1 MHSASIIALSMA
13 LAFELSAQEPDDPQ
27 RITLLGLRTIATHAQ
42 VRVAQRSTLEP
53 VDEELLRIK
62 LEQAVLQEGMIVQK
76 PADVR
81 DGSAAQISLVYVVI
95 SMGDDSGRETRFAA
109 SSCLHASQYVRIPR
123 LERGGRIAYTVAP
136 TWSSCGIVA
145 GDTGSY
151 RDAIL
156 LNADEQI
163 ARFLSAWRSVNAP
176 RPPPPVLSQPGLGL
190 GEGTTNK
197 LTLANERRRSES
209 NRRME
214 VLQFSQS
221 FCGSFHFFRSCDR
234 QG

>member
-1 MHSASIIALSMA
+1 MRPPYIIALSMA
-13 LAFELSAQEPDDPQ
+13 LAFDLSAQEVDDPQ
-27 RITLLGLRTIATHAQ
+27 RITLLGLRTIATDAQ
-42 VRVAQRSTLEP
+42 VRVAKRATLESL
-53 VDEELLRIK
+53 DEELLRAR
-62 LEQAVLQEGMIVQK
+62 LEQAMRQEGMIIQK
-76 PADVR
+76 LADVR

-163 ARFLSAWRSVNAP
+163 ARFLDAWRSVNAAP
-176 RPPPPVLSQPGLGL
+176 PTPPIQSRPELGL
-190 GEGTTNK
+190 GGRT
-197 LTLANERRRSES
+197 
-209 NRRME
+209 
-214 VLQFSQS
+214 
-221 FCGSFHFFRSCDR
+221 
-234 QG
+234 

>member
-1 MHSASIIALSMA
+1 MHPAYPVALSLA
-13 LAFELSAQEPDDPQ
+13 LALDLSAQEADDPQ

-42 VRVAQRSTLEP
+42 VRVAKQATLESL
-53 VDEELLRIK
+53 DEELLRAR
-62 LEQAVLQEGMIVQK
+62 LEQAMRQEGMIIQEL
-76 PADVR
+76 ADVR

-95 SMGDDSGRETRFAA
+95 SLGDESGRETRFAA

-151 RDAIL
+151 REAIL

-163 ARFLSAWRSVNAP
+163 ARFLDAWRSVNAS
-176 RPPPPVLSQPGLGL
+176 PPTPPVESRPELGL
-190 GEGTTNK
+190 VGRT
-197 LTLANERRRSES
+197 
-209 NRRME
+209 
-214 VLQFSQS
+214 
-221 FCGSFHFFRSCDR
+221 
-234 QG
+234 

>member
-1 MHSASIIALSMA
+1 MHPAYAAALSLA
-13 LAFELSAQEPDDPQ
+13 LAFELGAQEPDDPQ
-27 RITLLGLRTIATHAQ
+27 RVTLLGLRTIATHAQ
-42 VRVAQRSTLEP
+42 VRVAKNATLDP
-53 VDEELLRIK
+53 LDEGLLRAK
-62 LEQAVLQEGMIVQK
+62 LERAMRQEGMVIQK
-76 PADVR
+76 LADVR

-151 RDAIL
+151 REAIL

-163 ARFLSAWRSVNAP
+163 ARFLNAWRSVNAP
-176 RPPPPVLSQPGLGL
+176 RPAPPAESQSGLGL
-190 GEGTTNK
+190 VSSVG
-197 LTLANERRRSES
+197 AA
-209 NRRME
+209 
-214 VLQFSQS
+214 QP
-221 FCGSFHFFRSCDR
+221 
-234 QG
+234 

>member
-1 MHSASIIALSMA
+1 MRHAYTAVVSLALV
-13 LAFELSAQEPDDPQ
+13 FDLSAQEPDAPQ
-27 RITLLGLRTIATHAQ
+27 RVTLLGLRTIATHAQ
-42 VRVAQRSTLEP
+42 VRLAKNATLDP
-53 VDEELLRIK
+53 LDEGLLRDK
-62 LEQAVLQEGMIVQK
+62 LEQAMRQEGMVIQK
-76 PADVR
+76 LADVR

-123 LERGGRIAYTVAP
+123 LEHGGRIAYTVAP

-163 ARFLSAWRSVNAP
+163 ARFLNAWRSVNAP
-176 RPPPPVLSQPGLGL
+176 RPAPPAGSQPGSGL
-190 GEGTTNK
+190 T
-197 LTLANERRRSES
+197 
-209 NRRME
+209 
-214 VLQFSQS
+214 
-221 FCGSFHFFRSCDR
+221 
-234 QG
+234 

>member
-1 MHSASIIALSMA
+1 MHPASIVALS
-13 LAFELSAQEPDDPQ
+13 LAVAFDLSAQQAEDPQ
-27 RITLLGLRTIATHAQ
+27 RVTLLGLRTIATHAK
-42 VRVAQRSTLEP
+42 VRVAKHATLDP
-53 VDEELLRIK
+53 LDEGLLRTK
-62 LEQAVLQEGMIVQK
+62 LEQAMRQEGITVQEH
-76 PADVR
+76 ADVR

-95 SMGDDSGRETRFAA
+95 SMGDESGRETRFAA

-163 ARFLSAWRSVNAP
+163 ARFLDAWRSVNAP
-176 RPPPPVLSQPGLGL
+176 RPAPPVESQPELGL
-190 GEGTTNK
+190 V
-197 LTLANERRRSES
+197 RSTPT
-209 NRRME
+209 
-214 VLQFSQS
+214 
-221 FCGSFHFFRSCDR
+221 
-234 QG
+234 